1 MLMFGFLF
9 YNFNVLVNGHLQAQ
23 SDRTKL
29 PEGESAQQFANISK
43 YPNLSY
49 PLIRYRT
56 NGTDY
61 KMEEDDTPGG
71 RPLADIIDQIRG
83 ESAEMVRDFGGSTNF
98 GYGSRLRRL
107 LQFARVRSFYR
118 KKFASKMNKTK

>member
-71 RPLADIIDQIRG
+71 RPLADIIDQIG
-83 ESAEMVRDFGGSTNF
+83 ESQLKWFETLEARQISDTVQDFGGFCNSHECAVFTEK
-98 GYGSRLRRL
+98 SS
-107 LQFARVRSFYR
+107 LQ
-118 KKFASKMNKTK
+118 K